1 MRNAGRKLM
10 ATGGVLLIAAA
21 LCMTGYN
28 FVEAER
34 AAESA
39 QKALQEIKSIEEIK
53 KDSEPKEDQDEKT
66 PEIPDYILN
75 PEKDMPTV
83 EADGI
88 EYVGILE
95 IPALG
100 LTLPVISEWSYDKLE
115 IAPCRYTGTAY
126 KDDLIIAAHNYEGHF
141 GELDGL
147 EVGDEILFTDMDEN
161 VFSYNVSGME
171 ELPGTALEE
180 MEAGEWDLTLFTCTA
195 SGKNRVT
202 VRCDKIG

>member
-1 MRNAGRKLM
+1 
-10 ATGGVLLIAAA
+10 
-21 LCMTGYN
+21 
-28 FVEAER
+28 
-34 AAESA
+34 
-39 QKALQEIKSIEEIK
+39 
-53 KDSEPKEDQDEKT
+53 
-66 PEIPDYILN
+66 
-75 PEKDMPTV
+75 MPTV